1 MRGHTFHQPIESNKD
16 ITMKRKN
23 FKNKNRQI
31 PESSTGPRRPNSLK
45 EQRKRGN
52 QDADVGDVG
61 KVVTRYELEGVAYFA
76 ILPDQLDRMRAEDI
90 EDLFDAGESLT
101 WRLTL
106 QTAHACYALNLYPKE
121 LKRAFLKRGYRQEA
135 EQNKA
140 NEAPV
145 TQPAATDDGTVTAC
159 RTGVDS
165 EHPTDQAVNAERSGY
180 SSECVKRHTVLG
192 SAYFR
197 VDPTQASM
205 MPADVLQRFRDAAE
219 HRLWRLDIH
228 TKDEVFVTHMVA
240 QDLLRACENDLQPDP
255 ENADGPARE

>member
-1 MRGHTFHQPIESNKD
+1 
-16 ITMKRKN
+16 MKRKN
-23 FKNKNRQI
+23 FKTKNRQI
-31 PESSTGPRRPNSLK
+31 PESSTGPRRPKSLK
-45 EQRKRGN
+45 AQRKRGT
-52 QDADVGDVG
+52 QDADVSDVG

-90 EDLFDAGESLT
+90 EDLFDAGEALT

-106 QTAHACYALNLYPKE
+106 QTAHACYALSLYPKE
-121 LKRAFLKRGYRQEA
+121 LKRAFLQKGYRQEA
-135 EQNKA
+135 EQNTA
-140 NEAPV
+140 NDAPA
-145 TQPAATDDGTVTAC
+145 TQPTSTDEGTVASC
-159 RTGVDS
+159 RTGMDS
-165 EHPTDQAVNAERSGY
+165 APPTDQAVNAESSGY

-228 TKDEVFVTHMVA
+228 TQDEVFVTHMVA
-240 QDLLRACENDLQPDP
+240 QDLLRACENELQPDP
-255 ENADGPARE
+255 EKTHRPAKE